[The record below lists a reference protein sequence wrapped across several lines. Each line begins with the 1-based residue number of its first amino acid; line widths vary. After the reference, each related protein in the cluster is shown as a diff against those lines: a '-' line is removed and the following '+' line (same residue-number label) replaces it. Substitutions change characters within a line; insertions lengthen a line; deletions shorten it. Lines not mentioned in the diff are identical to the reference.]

1 MRLTALKSKEVDET
15 GMCTNKKAE
24 PRPGPARTEGQ
35 SPLSRAGRASLL
47 SQADQDQHR
56 PRGTAIIPGQ
66 TGTSADQVAE
76 PCHRMECHTPWARFG
91 AMQEGWGPSA
101 GPSRR
106 GAEPLQAEQ
115 AFSQSAVTN
124 PWAQRQTRT
133 SIDQDQHRPRGRALF
148 PRQTRT
154 SGSMLTSHQQEVL
167 EHLDL
172 GQYDGFII
180 LL

>member
-15 GMCTNKKAE
+15 GVCTNKKAE

-66 TGTSADQVAE
+66 T
-76 PCHRMECHTPWARFG
+76 
-91 AMQEGWGPSA
+91 
-101 GPSRR
+101 
-106 GAEPLQAEQ
+106 
-115 AFSQSAVTN
+115 
-124 PWAQRQTRT
+124 RT

-154 SGSMLTSHQQEVL
+154 SGSMLMSHQQKC
-167 EHLDL
+167 
-172 GQYDGFII
+172 
-180 LL
+180 